1 MQRHVLLA
9 ILPEIAVLAIAVGAA
24 WLLIRLTRSRPDW
37 RHAARLA
44 SDQRGAVQSLSFVL
58 TVPLFIMVM
67 MFIVQLSQLTIAKV
81 VVEQAAVASAR
92 SAQVW
97 IPADLTTL
105 GEGAENHLPCFQP
118 MGELVGPDGWRY
130 TRYLAPQTGLKY
142 AKIRQAAV
150 QAVVPICPSRSTGV
164 PLTAGGQQ
172 IAQSLLTATYRYAPV
187 LASNPMVPARL
198 MNKLAYALGNT
209 EVVIEIRHKE
219 NEPPL
224 QTYLIDPYPAEF
236 GCGEL
241 GWHDQLIVTVTH
253 NFALLP
259 GPGRLLARRV
269 SGSSGSMSGGTTG
282 SGTTGSGTT
291 GSGTTTGGGYGSTAR
306 APSGPSY
313 GASIDPVAD
322 RIQSRNGVF
331 VYALQATA
339 RVYNEGQKPRLGY
352 RQSRIGGGVAANPV
366 PAVPGVP
373 VRGPESVAVP
383 VAAAA
388 GSAWRP
394 TPDEEAALAT
404 HRGFRRFVGTT
415 VFPVD
420 GDSDEAGASAV
431 NRSSPLDASTSPPAL
446 DPIPDPL
453 SDLIADP
460 ITDPMTKSISNSIPN
475 PSGNS
480 NGVSSGVA
488 NVDSQEDRSAGNS
501 ESRPSSD
508 AASPELSA
516 EHRLPG
522 KSVLRRKQ
530 P

>member
-97 IPADLTTL
+97 IPADLTAL

-224 QTYLIDPYPAEF
+224 QTYLIDPYPEEF

-269 SGSSGSMSGGTTG
+269 SGSSGSMSGGTP
-282 SGTTGSGTT
+282 GSGTT
-291 GSGTTTGGGYGSTAR
+291 GSGTTTGVGYGSTAR

-373 VRGPESVAVP
+373 VRGPESVAAP
-383 VAAAA
+383 VASAV

-404 HRGFRRFVGTT
+404 HRGFRRFVGTA
-415 VFPVD
+415 VFPFG
-420 GDSDEAGASAV
+420 GDSDEAEVSTA
-431 NRSSPLDASTSPPAL
+431 NRTSSLDDVTTPPAL
-446 DPIPDPL
+446 DPIPDP
-453 SDLIADP
+453 SVDAGGDSVADSKG
-460 ITDPMTKSISNSIPN
+460 DR
-475 PSGNS
+475 
-480 NGVSSGVA
+480 VA
-488 NVDSQEDRSAGNS
+488 GSS

-508 AASPELSA
+508 AASPELSGEHELPGKHELPG